1 MQEKNRQLT
10 FRPNCLRVFTVRA
23 NHDCQFSGLFVFL
36 PIDRVFIRFFVSF
49 FKEPGMEV
57 LDIVQTTLSYLLI
70 TIAGIFVIV
79 NPLTTAF
86 AFMSLTTQMSEVRRR
101 QIAMKAT
108 RISTSLFFIFALLGG
123 VIFQLFGITLAAFRI
138 AGGIILFGIAMGMI
152 SARSENNEAKKK
164 PEGDIA
170 DDISVIPLAIPF
182 ISGPG
187 SIATVM
193 ILTSEAPTIYHT
205 VIVFIAVLFTTVS
218 CYFSMVYSKVIVRY
232 LGDSGRQIITKV
244 FGLIL
249 AVIAVQF
256 VVNGIANVLVDFGMY
271 EIHGI
276 EPGDGIE

>member
-1 MQEKNRQLT
+1 
-10 FRPNCLRVFTVRA
+10 
-23 NHDCQFSGLFVFL
+23 
-36 PIDRVFIRFFVSF
+36 
-49 FKEPGMEV
+49 MEV
-57 LDIVQTTLSYLLI
+57 IDLIQTTIIYLLI

-86 AFMSLTTQMSEVRRR
+86 AFMSLTTRMKEQRRKE
-101 QIAMKAT
+101 IALKAT
-108 RISTSLFFIFALLGG
+108 KISTSLFFIFALLGG

-152 SARSENNEAKKK
+152 RSKGEEEDDRKQTK
-164 PEGDIA
+164 PEGEIA

-205 VIVFIAVLFTTVS
+205 GLVFLAVLITTVT
-218 CYFSMVYSKVIVRY
+218 CYYSMVYSKVIVRY
-232 LGDSGRQIITKV
+232 LGDSGKQIITKV

-249 AVIAVQF
+249 AVISVQF
-256 VVNGIANVLVDFGMY
+256 VINGAANVLVDFGLF
-271 EIHGI
+271 EIPGI
-276 EPGDGIE
+276 EPSQGLDADE

>member
-1 MQEKNRQLT
+1 
-10 FRPNCLRVFTVRA
+10 
-23 NHDCQFSGLFVFL
+23 
-36 PIDRVFIRFFVSF
+36 
-49 FKEPGMEV
+49 MEV
-57 LDIVQTTLSYLLI
+57 IDIIQTTILYLLI

-86 AFMSLTTQMSEVRRR
+86 AFMSLTTRMKEERKRE
-101 QIAMKAT
+101 IALRAT
-108 RISTSLFFIFALLGG
+108 KISTGLFFIFALLGG

-152 SARSENNEAKKK
+152 RSQGEDERKQTK

-205 VIVFIAVLFTTVS
+205 GLVFVAVLVTTVT
-218 CYFSMVYSKVIVRY
+218 CYYSMIYSKVIVKY
-232 LGDSGRQIITKV
+232 LGDSGKQIITKV

-249 AVIAVQF
+249 AVISVQF
-256 VVNGIANVLVDFGMY
+256 VINGAANVLVDFGIF
-271 EIHGI
+271 EIPGI
-276 EPGDGIE
+276 DPGPGFESE

>member
-1 MQEKNRQLT
+1 ME
-10 FRPNCLRVFTVRA
+10 
-23 NHDCQFSGLFVFL
+23 FL
-36 PIDRVFIRFFVSF
+36 EI
-49 FKEPGMEV
+49 
-57 LDIVQTTLSYLLI
+57 LQTTLSYLLI

-86 AFMSLTTQMSEVRRR
+86 AFMSLTTQMDEPQRK
-101 QIAMKAT
+101 QIAMKST
-108 RISTSLFFIFALLGG
+108 RISTTLFFIFALLGG
-123 VIFQLFGITLAAFRI
+123 LIFQLFGITLAAFRI

-152 SARSENNEAKKK
+152 SSRNGNDEAKTK
-164 PEGDIA
+164 PEGEIA

-205 VIVFIAVLFTTVS
+205 VIVFFAVLFTTVS
-218 CYFSMVYSKVIVRY
+218 CYYSMVYSKVIVKY

-256 VVNGIANVLVDFGMY
+256 VVNGIANVVVDFGIV
-271 EIHGI
+271 EIPGI
-276 EPGDGIE
+276 EPADGVDVQ

>member
-1 MQEKNRQLT
+1 MDVVGLIYTT
-10 FRPNCLRVFTVRA
+10 FT
-23 NHDCQFSGLFVFL
+23 
-36 PIDRVFIRFFVSF
+36 
-49 FKEPGMEV
+49 
-57 LDIVQTTLSYLLI
+57 YLLI

-86 AFMSLTTQMSEVRRR
+86 AFMSLTTSMDEQKKKT
-101 QIAMKAT
+101 IALKAT
-108 RISTSLFFIFALLGG
+108 KISTSLFFVFALLGG

-152 SARSENNEAKKK
+152 SSRNKSEEIQKK

-193 ILTSEAPTIYHT
+193 ILTSEAPSIYHT
-205 VIVFIAVLFTTVS
+205 VIVFFAVLFTTVS

-232 LGDSGRQIITKV
+232 LGDSGKEIITKV

-256 VVNGIANVLVDFGMY
+256 VINGIANTMVDFGIV
-271 EIHGI
+271 EISGM
-276 EPGDGIE
+276 EPGPGFENQ